1 MNKNNNPS
9 ITINGIYIYY
19 SDNKKY
25 IVTDIKD
32 TMFLSEKYNRYYSVM
47 KLSTYLVLKILPYIM
62 KCIVLYL
69 PFIIFFLSNNS
80 IIITV
85 ISIIISIMFDIF
97 IMSRVNITYNGIIN
111 KNSVLIPDKE
121 FNRTKFIN
129 NELDIPEGTLAF
141 KYVGRCII

>member
-121 FNRTKFIN
+121 FNRTKIIN

>member
-32 TMFLSEKYNRYYSVM
+32 TMFLSENYNRYYSVM

-121 FNRTKFIN
+121 FNRTKIIN